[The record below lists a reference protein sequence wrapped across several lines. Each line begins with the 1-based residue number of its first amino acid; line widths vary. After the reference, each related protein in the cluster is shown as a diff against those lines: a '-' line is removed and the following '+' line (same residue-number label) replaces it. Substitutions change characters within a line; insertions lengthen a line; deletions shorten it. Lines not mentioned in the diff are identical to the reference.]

1 MLTKLPGS
9 KWWIE
14 TDDTGEIVATYNKA
28 QITADIKSIKET
40 LGKGSVKEEEAQII
54 QLAKDNVGSKALIEK
69 MAMAY
74 EGSIEFTDRL
84 NLENKLDSLV
94 NLRERL
100 V

>member
-1 MLTKLPGS
+1 MLTRLPGS

-14 TDDTGEIVATYNKA
+14 TDESGEIIGTYNKA
-28 QITADIKSIKET
+28 QITADIAAIQKT
-40 LGKGSVKEEEAQII
+40 LGKESVKEEEAEII
-54 QLAKDNVGSKALIEK
+54 KLVKDNVESQKLIEK

-74 EGSIEFTDRL
+74 EGSIEFVDRL
-84 NLENKLDSLV
+84 NLENKLESLV

>member
-14 TDDTGEIVATYNKA
+14 TDDSGEIVATYNKA

-40 LGKGSVKEEEAQII
+40 LGKGSVKEEEAKII
-54 QLAKDNVGSKALIEK
+54 QLAKDNVGSRELLEK
-69 MAMAY
+69 MTLAY
-74 EGSIEFTDRL
+74 QGSTEFMDRL
-84 NLENKLDSLV
+84 KLEERLSSLV

>member
-1 MLTKLPGS
+1 MLTRLPGS

-14 TDDTGEIVATYNKA
+14 TDESGEIVATYNKA
-28 QITADIKSIKET
+28 QVVADIKSIKET
-40 LGKGSVKEEEAQII
+40 LGKESAKEEEAEII
-54 QLAKDNVGSKALIEK
+54 KLVKDNVESQKLIKK

-74 EGSIEFTDRL
+74 EGSIEFVDRL
-84 NLENKLDSLV
+84 NLENKLESLV

>member
-1 MLTKLPGS
+1 MLTRLPGS

-14 TDDTGEIVATYNKA
+14 TDESGEIIGTYNKA
-28 QITADIKSIKET
+28 QVTADIKSIRET
-40 LGKGSVKEEEAQII
+40 LGKESVKEEEAEII
-54 QLAKDNVGSKALIEK
+54 KLVKDNVESQKLIEK

-74 EGSIEFTDRL
+74 EGSIEFVDRL
-84 NLENKLDSLV
+84 NLENKLESLV